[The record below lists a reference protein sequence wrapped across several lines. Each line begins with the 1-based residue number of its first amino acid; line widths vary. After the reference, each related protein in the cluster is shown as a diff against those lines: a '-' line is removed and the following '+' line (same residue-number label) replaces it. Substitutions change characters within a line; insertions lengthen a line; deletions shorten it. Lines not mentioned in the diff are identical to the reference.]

1 MSTRVPPVPAGAVA
15 VMEVLEFTTKLA
27 ALPPNLTA
35 VAPTNAFPV
44 RVTAVPPPTGP
55 LGGETALTEGVAK
68 K

>member
-15 VMEVLEFTTKLA
+15 VIALLAFTTKLA

-44 RVTAVPPPTGP
+44 SATAVPPPTGP
-55 LGGETALTEGVAK
+55 LGGETALIEGEAK